1 MYQGMTRLP
10 LQRVRHPRTPGVP
23 FSLYTGQKIR
33 IGVKDMPVV
42 QPLQHLLSMK
52 ELSPVQ
58 IFQLIEKAEEMNQ
71 QRVTPSY
78 NGRFAANL
86 FLEPSTR
93 TKVSFQMA
101 QRKSGF
107 ELIDLEGHES
117 SLTKGESLYDT
128 LKTLESLGV
137 ELAVVRQSRTGLLQ
151 HCASNLNLS
160 LINAGDGCGEH
171 PTQCLLDL
179 YTIYEQFHS
188 FKGLRICIAGDI
200 KHSRVARSNAA
211 ALSRLGADVQ
221 FVSRPEWQD
230 SSIADHYI
238 SMDEAVARCDVLM
251 LLRIQHERHTHQEDT
266 TTYLQQYGLTKERE
280 ARMGAQ
286 SIILHPAPVNR
297 GVEIDHDLV
306 ESGRSRI
313 FRQMSNGVAVR
324 MAVIDSLMKG
334 EL

>member
-1 MYQGMTRLP
+1 
-10 LQRVRHPRTPGVP
+10 
-23 FSLYTGQKIR
+23 
-33 IGVKDMPVV
+33 MPVV

-52 ELSPVQ
+52 ELSPAQ
-58 IFQLIEKAEEMNQ
+58 IFQLIERAERLNQ
-71 QRVTPSY
+71 PGDNPSY
-78 NGRFAANL
+78 HGRFAANL

-93 TKVSFQMA
+93 TKVSFQIA

-107 ELIDLEGHES
+107 ELIDLEGRGS

-137 ELAVVRQSRTGLLQ
+137 ELAVVRQSQTGLLQ
-151 HCASNLNLS
+151 HCASHLNLT

-171 PTQCLLDL
+171 PTQSLLDL
-179 YTIYEQFHS
+179 YTIYEQFHR

-211 ALSRLGADVQ
+211 ALSRLGAEVY
-221 FVSRPEWQD
+221 FVSKPEWQD
-230 SSIADHYI
+230 SAIADHYI
-238 SMDEAVARCDVLM
+238 SMDEAVTHCDVLM
-251 LLRIQHERHTHQEDT
+251 LLRIQHERHIHREDT
-266 TTYLQQYGLTKERE
+266 AAYLEQYGLTKERE
-280 ARMGAQ
+280 ARMDAD

-297 GVEIDHDLV
+297 GVEIDSDLV
-306 ESGRSRI
+306 ESRKSRI

-324 MAVIDSLMKG
+324 MAVMDSLMKG